1 MDDARDPQPRARG
14 VRQKVTMGLVLGAL
28 AIACLVSGP
37 LPLFALLLTL
47 FFVASGE
54 LFRLMRRRGFRPVPL
69 TGFAAIVSLLSIA
82 YARGERAPMLFPGV
96 IAATMALTFLAMLG
110 RRRRRNVT
118 LGVAST
124 LLAVVY
130 IGVLGAYVIM
140 LRKSP
145 DGFRLTLVFGLM
157 AVLHDAGAYFAG
169 VSFGRRRM
177 AVTVSPDKTWEGWM
191 GGTLF
196 TFVVAAVAATTL
208 DPPFTWP
215 TSLVLA
221 ALISIAAPLG
231 DLSESLLKRDAGA
244 KDTGRILPG
253 HGGVLDRV
261 DSVIF
266 SAPIFFYAFRV
277 LAK

>member
-1 MDDARDPQPRARG
+1 MAARDPEARARG
-14 VRQKVTMGLVLGAL
+14 VRQKLVMGLALGAV
-28 AIACLVSGP
+28 AIVCLVSGP
-37 LPLFALLLTL
+37 LPLFVMLLAL
-47 FFVASGE
+47 FFVAAGE

-69 TGFAAIVSLLSIA
+69 AGFAAIGALMWLA
-82 YARGERAPMLFPGV
+82 YARGDRAPVVFPGV
-96 IAATMALTFLAMLG
+96 IAATVGLTFLAMLA
-110 RRRRRNVT
+110 RRRRANVT
-118 LGVAST
+118 LAIAST

-130 IGVLGAYVIM
+130 IGVLGAYVVI

-145 DGFRLTLVFGLM
+145 DGFRLALVFGLM

-169 VSFGRRRM
+169 VSFGRHRM
-177 AVTVSPDKTWEGWM
+177 AETVSPEKTWEGWI
-191 GGTLF
+191 GGTAF
-196 TFVVAAVAATTL
+196 TFAVAVVAATAL

-221 ALISIAAPLG
+221 ALISMAAPLG

-244 KDTGRILPG
+244 KDTGSILPG

-266 SAPIFFYAFRV
+266 SAPIFFYAYRV
-277 LAK
+277 LVK